1 MNLMQCLQKYLYKI
15 ERELSLSIWR
25 KRNMI
30 QNTDIYRCYS
40 VNLMQFLSRN
50 DVRYILIAKD
60 IKSDR
65 QFWAYVKTDKFN
77 DLLQQWIENNP
88 KK

>member
-1 MNLMQCLQKYLYKI
+1 
-15 ERELSLSIWR
+15 
-25 KRNMI
+25 MI

-40 VNLMQFLSRN
+40 VNLMQFLSQN

-77 DLLQQWIENNP
+77 SLLKQWTANNP

>member
-1 MNLMQCLQKYLYKI
+1 
-15 ERELSLSIWR
+15 
-25 KRNMI
+25 MI

-40 VNLMQFLSRN
+40 VNLMQFLSQHE
-50 DVRYILIAKD
+50 VRYILIAKD

-65 QFWAYVKTDKFN
+65 QFWAYVKTDEFKI
-77 DLLQQWIENNP
+77 LLQQWIDNNP

>member
-1 MNLMQCLQKYLYKI
+1 
-15 ERELSLSIWR
+15 
-25 KRNMI
+25 MI

-40 VNLMQFLSRN
+40 VNLMQFLSQHGE
-50 DVRYILIAKD
+50 RYILIAKD

-65 QFWAYVKTDKFN
+65 QFWAYVKTKTFG
-77 DLLQQWIENNP
+77 DLLLQWMSNNP